1 MRRRL
6 VAVALATT
14 SLVAVAFAV
23 PLALLARNVARDR
36 ALTAAERDVAALAPV
51 LALTTDPDLI
61 GAAITRTGTGAAGR
75 ITVWTAGGRVGD
87 PAPVEQAQYDLARL
101 QRLAFSTRGQAET
114 ALFQPVLTGTGD
126 VAVVRARVP
135 DAELHRGVRSAWAAL
150 AAVAAGLVA
159 AGVLIAD
166 ALGRSVTRP
175 ANRLALVARR
185 LGHGE
190 LDVRAGQGGPPE
202 IADVAQ
208 ALNFLADRI
217 EALLTAERER
227 VADLSHRLRTPLT
240 ALRLEA
246 EAADLPALTAGVDR
260 LHQAVTDL
268 IGEARRPL
276 AAVRATHAAAIGGT
290 PPIPPGAPTCDI
302 GAVARERAEY
312 WGALADEQGRSW
324 ECHVADGALIVTL
337 PAGEAEAAL
346 DALVTN
352 VFTHTPEGTSYRVIA
367 DRDGPDI
374 VVAVEDA
381 GPGIADAAV
390 IERGRSGA
398 GSSGLGLDIARS
410 SAEAAGGGL
419 EVGSS
424 PLGGARIALRLP
436 PAAAAT

>member
-36 ALTAAERDVAALAPV
+36 ALSAAGRDVAALAPV
-51 LALTTDPDLI
+51 LALTTDADLI
-61 GAAITRTGTGAAGR
+61 GAAVARTGTGAAGR
-75 ITVWTAGGRVGD
+75 ITVWTAETRIGD
-87 PAPVEQAQYDLARL
+87 PAPVDQAQYDLARL
-101 QRLAFSTRGQAET
+101 QRRSFSSRGDAET

-166 ALGRSVTRP
+166 SLGRSVTRP

-190 LDVRAGQGGPPE
+190 LDVRADPAGPPE

-276 AAVRATHAAAIGGT
+276 A
-290 PPIPPGAPTCDI
+290 PGAPMCDI
-302 GAVARERAEY
+302 GAVARERADY

-324 ECHVADGALIVTL
+324 ECRVADGALVVTL
-337 PAGEAEAAL
+337 PAAEAEAAL

-352 VFTHTPEGTSYRVIA
+352 VFTHTPEGTAYRVTA
-367 DRDGPDI
+367 DRDGSGI

-381 GPGIADAAV
+381 GPGITDAAV

-398 GSSGLGLDIARS
+398 GSSGLGLDIARR
-410 SAEAAGGGL
+410 SAEAAGGTL

-424 PLGGARIALRLP
+424 PFGGARIALRLP
-436 PAAAAT
+436 PAAAS

>member
-61 GAAITRTGTGAAGR
+61 GAAIARTDTGAAGR
-75 ITVWTAGGRVGD
+75 ITVWTAETRVGD
-87 PAPVEQAQYDLARL
+87 PAPVDQAQYDLARQ
-101 QRLAFSTRGQAET
+101 QRLSFSARSAAET

-126 VAVVRARVP
+126 VAVVRARLP

-159 AGVLIAD
+159 AAVLIAD

-175 ANRLALVARR
+175 ANRLAVVARR

-190 LDVRAGQGGPPE
+190 LDVRAGPGGPPE

-217 EALLTAERER
+217 EALLAAERER

-260 LHQAVTDL
+260 LHQAVTEL

-276 AAVRATHAAAIGGT
+276 TT
-290 PPIPPGAPTCDI
+290 TAPTCDV

-312 WGALADEQGRSW
+312 WGALADEQGRPW
-324 ECHVADGALIVTL
+324 ECHVAPGALVVTL
-337 PAGEAEAAL
+337 PADEAEAAL

-352 VFTHTPEGTSYRVIA
+352 VFTHTPEGTSYRVSA

-381 GPGIADAAV
+381 GPGLAAPTI

-398 GSSGLGLDIARS
+398 GSSGLGLDIARR
-410 SAEAAGGGL
+410 SAEAAGGRL
-419 EVGSS
+419 EIGAST
-424 PLGGARIALRLP
+424 LGGAKIALRLP
-436 PAAAAT
+436 PADGTS

>member
-61 GAAITRTGTGAAGR
+61 GAAVARTGTGAAGR
-75 ITVWTAGGRVGD
+75 ITVWTAGTRVGD

-114 ALFQPVLTGTGD
+114 AMFQPVLTGTGD
-126 VAVVRARVP
+126 VAVVRARLP

-190 LDVRAGQGGPPE
+190 LDVRADQGGPPE

-246 EAADLPALTAGVDR
+246 EVADLPALTAGVDR

-276 AAVRATHAAAIGGT
+276 AST
-290 PPIPPGAPTCDI
+290 APTCDI

-352 VFTHTPEGTSYRVIA
+352 VFTHTPEGTSYRVSA

-374 VVAVEDA
+374 VVVVEDA

>member
-36 ALTAAERDVAALAPV
+36 ALTTAERDVAALAPV

-61 GAAITRTGTGAAGR
+61 GAAITRTDTGAAGR
-75 ITVWTAGGRVGD
+75 ITVWTAATRVGD

-101 QRLAFSTRGQAET
+101 QRLSFSTRGKAET
-114 ALFQPVLTGTGD
+114 VLFQPVVTGTGD
-126 VAVVRARVP
+126 VAVVRARLP

-150 AAVAAGLVA
+150 AAVAVGLVA
-159 AGVLIAD
+159 AAVLIAD

-175 ANRLALVARR
+175 ANRVAAVARR

-190 LDVRAGQGGPPE
+190 LDVRADQGGPPE

-208 ALNFLADRI
+208 ALNFLAERI
-217 EALLTAERER
+217 EVLLVAERER

-246 EAADLPALTAGVDR
+246 EAADLPGLTAGVDR

-276 AAVRATHAAAIGGT
+276 TST
-290 PPIPPGAPTCDI
+290 PPTCDI

-312 WGALADEQGRSW
+312 WGALAAEQGRPW
-324 ECHVADGALIVTL
+324 DCHVAPDALIVTL

-352 VFTHTPEGTSYRVIA
+352 VFSHTPEGTSYRVTA
-367 DRDGPDI
+367 DRDGPDV
-374 VVAVEDA
+374 VVAVADA
-381 GPGIADAAV
+381 GPGIADPAV

-398 GSSGLGLDIARS
+398 GSSGLGLDIARR
-410 SAEAAGGGL
+410 SAEAAGGRL
-419 EVGSS
+419 EIGAS

>member
-51 LALTTDPDLI
+51 LALTTDPELI
-61 GAAITRTGTGAAGR
+61 GAAITRTDTGAAGR
-75 ITVWTAGGRVGD
+75 ITVWTADTRVGD
-87 PAPVEQAQYDLARL
+87 PAPVEQARYDLARL
-101 QRLAFSTRGQAET
+101 QRLSFSTRGKAET
-114 ALFQPVLTGTGD
+114 VLFQPVLTGSGD
-126 VAVVRARVP
+126 VAVVRARLS
-135 DAELHRGVRSAWAAL
+135 DTELHRGVRSAWAAL

-159 AGVLIAD
+159 AAVLIAD

-175 ANRLALVARR
+175 ANRVAAVARR

-190 LDVRAGQGGPPE
+190 LDVRADQGGPPE

-217 EALLTAERER
+217 EVLLVAERER

-276 AAVRATHAAAIGGT
+276 TST
-290 PPIPPGAPTCDI
+290 PPTCDI
-302 GAVARERAEY
+302 GAVAREQAEY
-312 WGALADEQGRSW
+312 WGALAAEQGRPW
-324 ECHVADGALIVTL
+324 DCHVAPDALIVTL
-337 PAGEAEAAL
+337 PADEAEAAL

-352 VFTHTPEGTSYRVIA
+352 VFSHTPEGTSYRVTA

-381 GPGIADAAV
+381 GPGIADPAV

-398 GSSGLGLDIARS
+398 GSSGLGLDIARR
-410 SAEAAGGGL
+410 SAEAAGGRL
-419 EVGSS
+419 EIGPS

>member
-51 LALTTDPDLI
+51 LALTSDPALI
-61 GAAITRTGTGAAGR
+61 GAALARTDTGAAGR
-75 ITVWTAGGRVGD
+75 ITVWTADTRVGD
-87 PAPVEQAQYDLARL
+87 EAPVDQAQYELARRE
-101 QRLAFSTRGQAET
+101 RLSFSARAHAET
-114 ALFQPVLTGTGD
+114 VLFQPVLTGTGD

-135 DAELHRGVRSAWAAL
+135 DAELDRGVRSAWAAL

-159 AGVLIAD
+159 AAVLIAD

-175 ANRLALVARR
+175 ANRLAVVARR

-190 LDVRAGQGGPPE
+190 LDVRADSGGPPE

-217 EALLTAERER
+217 EALLAAERER

-260 LHQAVTDL
+260 LHQAVTEL

-276 AAVRATHAAAIGGT
+276 AAIRAAPAAAVGGT
-290 PPIPPGAPTCDI
+290 PPIPPGAPTCDV

-312 WGALADEQGRSW
+312 WGALADEQGRPW
-324 ECHVADGALIVTL
+324 DCHVSSGALVVAL
-337 PAGEAEAAL
+337 PAG
-346 DALVTN
+346 
-352 VFTHTPEGTSYRVIA
+352 
-367 DRDGPDI
+367 
-374 VVAVEDA
+374 
-381 GPGIADAAV
+381 
-390 IERGRSGA
+390 
-398 GSSGLGLDIARS
+398 
-410 SAEAAGGGL
+410 
-419 EVGSS
+419 
-424 PLGGARIALRLP
+424 
-436 PAAAAT
+436 

>member
-14 SLVAVAFAV
+14 SLVAVAFAI
-23 PLALLARNVARDR
+23 PLALLARNVASDR

-61 GAAITRTGTGAAGR
+61 GAAIARTDTGASGR
-75 ITVWTAGGRVGD
+75 ITVWTGDTRVGD
-87 PAPVEQAQYDLARL
+87 PAPVEQAQYDLARRE
-101 QRLAFSTRGQAET
+101 RLSFSTRGDAET

-135 DAELHRGVRSAWAAL
+135 DAELHRGVRPAWAAL

-159 AGVLIAD
+159 AAVLIAD

-175 ANRLALVARR
+175 ANRVAAVARR

-190 LDVRAGQGGPPE
+190 LDVRAGPGGPPE

-217 EALLTAERER
+217 EALLAAERER

-276 AAVRATHAAAIGGT
+276 AST
-290 PPIPPGAPTCDI
+290 APTCDI

-312 WGALADEQGRSW
+312 WGALADEQGRPW
-324 ECHVADGALIVTL
+324 DCHVTPGALIVTL
-337 PAGEAEAAL
+337 PASEAEAAL

-352 VFTHTPEGTSYRVIA
+352 VFSHTPEGTSYRVTA

-374 VVAVEDA
+374 VAAVEDA
-381 GPGIADAAV
+381 
-390 IERGRSGA
+390 
-398 GSSGLGLDIARS
+398 
-410 SAEAAGGGL
+410 
-419 EVGSS
+419 
-424 PLGGARIALRLP
+424 
-436 PAAAAT
+436 

>member
-14 SLVAVAFAV
+14 SLVAIAFAV

-51 LALTTDPDLI
+51 LALTTDPALI
-61 GAAITRTGTGAAGR
+61 GAAIARTDTGAAGR
-75 ITVWTAGGRVGD
+75 ITVWTAGARVGD
-87 PAPVEQAQYDLARL
+87 EAPVDQAQYELARRE
-101 QRLAFSTRGQAET
+101 RLSFSARADAET

-126 VAVVRARVP
+126 LAVVRARVP
-135 DAELHRGVRSAWAAL
+135 DAELDRGVRSAWAAL

-159 AGVLIAD
+159 AAVLIAD

-175 ANRLALVARR
+175 ANRLAVVARR

-190 LDVRAGQGGPPE
+190 LDVRAGSGGPPE

-217 EALLTAERER
+217 EALLAAERER

-260 LHQAVTDL
+260 LQQAVTDL

-276 AAVRATHAAAIGGT
+276 ATT
-290 PPIPPGAPTCDI
+290 APTCDV
-302 GAVARERAEY
+302 GAVARARAEY
-312 WGALADEQGRSW
+312 WGALADEQGRRW
-324 ECHVADGALIVTL
+324 DCYVAPAALIVTL

-352 VFTHTPEGTSYRVIA
+352 VFTHTPEGTSYRVTA
-367 DRDGPDI
+367 DRDGSDI
-374 VVAVEDA
+374 VIAVEDA
-381 GPGIADAAV
+381 GPGIADPAV

-398 GSSGLGLDIARS
+398 GSSGLGLDIARR
-410 SAEAAGGGL
+410 SAEAAGGRL
-419 EVGSS
+419 EVGAS
-424 PLGGARIALRLP
+424 PLGGARIALRFP
-436 PAAAAT
+436 PVAAPT